1 MFKAFTFATF
11 TEFIAFD
18 LTTAVPFGNASV
30 AVAVIHYDIGIDHKI
45 GVFSEFKLMN
55 DDIILKPMESVEKNG
70 ATELQIE
77 LELFF
82 TDSKA
87 VNTVFRLVEGKV
99 EENFDD
105 MRVRSVIDSAQSTRI
120 VENHFRTPPRVIL
133 MIIAVKIGVWKA

>member
-1 MFKAFTFATF
+1 
-11 TEFIAFD
+11 
-18 LTTAVPFGNASV
+18 
-30 AVAVIHYDIGIDHKI
+30 
-45 GVFSEFKLMN
+45 MN
-55 DDIILKPMESVEKNG
+55 DDIILEPMESVEKNG

-87 VNTVFRLVEGKV
+87 VNAFVGLVEGKI

-105 MRVRSVIDSAQSTRI
+105 MGVGSVIDSSQGAII

-133 MIIAVKIGVWKA
+133 MIIAVKKVV